1 MKRFFLLWM
10 SFILTTVLWAYNFQ
24 SGDLYYNITSSTAPY
39 TVEVTYQ
46 ELGDDNYKGLTS
58 VSIPATVTYNNKT
71 YSVTSIGYQAFSGCT
86 GLTSITIPESV
97 TSIKSIAFRGCTG
110 LTSITIPESV
120 TSISNAF
127 WGCTGLTSIT
137 IPESVT
143 RIGNSAFSGCT
154 GLTSITIPNS
164 VTSIGEWAFRGC
176 TGLTFI
182 TIPESVTSIGSS
194 AFSNCTGLTSITIPK
209 SVTSIGDFAF
219 WDCTGLTSI
228 TIPNSVASI
237 GSSAFG
243 CTGLT
248 SITIPESV
256 TSVGNG
262 AFRYCTALTSLIVD
276 KDNIVY
282 DSRNNCNAI
291 IETGSN
297 TLVASCKTTII
308 PNSVT
313 SIGDNAFWD
322 CTGLTSITIPNSVT
336 SIGENAFWGCTGL
349 TSITI
354 PNSVTSIGWNVFSGC
369 TSLSSITIP
378 NSVTSIGAFAFDNVP
393 NIVYNGTATGSPW
406 GAKSVNG
413 YVDGYFVYADATK
426 TTLLA
431 CYTTATGA
439 ITIPN
444 SVTSISNAFRGC
456 TGLTS
461 ITIPNSVT
469 SIGSS
474 AFSGCTGLTSIT
486 IPNSVTSIGFQA
498 FQYCTGL
505 TSITIPNSVTSIGY
519 YAFSGCTGL
528 TSITIPNSVTSIG
541 FQAFD
546 CCTGLT
552 SVTIPESV
560 TSIGSSAF
568 SGCTSLTSLIVDKD
582 NIVYDSRNNCNAIIE
597 TGSNTLVAGC
607 KTTIIPNSVTNIGE
621 YAFSGCT
628 GLTAITIPNS
638 VTSIGSSAF
647 FGCTGL
653 TSITIPES
661 VTSIGYYAFSSCT
674 GLTSIQVEAQ
684 TPPQCG
690 TTSFD
695 YVPKD
700 IPVYIPCGTKEAYQT
715 ADTWSSFTN
724 YIETPPYLLTVT
736 TQDETIG
743 FVRITKEATCA
754 DNTAVFEATANE
766 HYHFT
771 HWSDGNTENPRVLTV
786 TQDTTLIAYFVQVSG
801 KCGDNLYWEYASK
814 TLTVTGTGAMYDYG
828 VDSATASPWLLFRD
842 SIATIT
848 FPDSMTY
855 IGTDA
860 FYKHSLLTEVALPDW
875 LEEIGN
881 SAFAGCTA
889 LSKVEIGSGIATI
902 GENAF
907 CNSRKLYEIHI
918 AATEPPIADRT
929 SFLNYNVH
937 LYVPC
942 ESKEQYDLDMVFGYF
957 KYIECTETDKPLAEF
972 SVTPAKTS
980 AKFVWGA
987 PSNAAT
993 YTLEL
998 QQEDAPFFTLVFNTT
1013 GQLQSISLAPIGSQV
1028 RLSAADNLG
1037 NGFAFEATGLTQN
1050 TRYNYTLTT
1059 ADIVEAAIETHEGYF
1074 YTTSDIVP
1082 TDTEE
1087 TVEENTSTPHKVLI
1101 DGQVYILRNGKMYTL
1116 TGVEVE

>member
-46 ELGDDNYKGLTS
+46 ELGGDNYKGLTS
-58 VSIPATVTYNNKT
+58 VSIPATVTYDGTT
-71 YSVTSIGYQAFSGCT
+71 YSVTSIGGSGSAFYGCT
-86 GLTSITIPESV
+86 GITAITIPNSV
-97 TSIKSIAFRGCTG
+97 TSIGNS
-110 LTSITIPESV
+110 
-120 TSISNAF
+120 AF

-143 RIGNSAFSGCT
+143 SIGHFAFLGCTSLTSIIIPNSVTSIGSAAFSHCSGLTVLSVDKDNVVYDSRNHCEAIIETSSNTLVAGCKTTIIPNNVTSIGNNVFSGCA

-164 VTSIGEWAFRGC
+164 VTSIGMSAFSG
-176 TGLTFI
+176 TGLTSV
-182 TIPESVTSIGSS
+182 TIPNSVTSIGEYV
-194 AFSNCTGLTSITIPK
+194 FHN
-209 SVTSIGDFAF
+209 
-219 WDCTGLTSI
+219 
-228 TIPNSVASI
+228 
-237 GSSAFG
+237 
-243 CTGLT
+243 
-248 SITIPESV
+248 
-256 TSVGNG
+256 
-262 AFRYCTALTSLIVD
+262 CTALTSLIVD

-297 TLVASCKTTII
+297 TLVAGCKTTII
-308 PNSVT
+308 PESVT
-313 SIGDNAFWD
+313 RIGNSAFED
-322 CTGLTSITIPNSVT
+322 CTGLTSITIPESVT
-336 SIGENAFWGCTGL
+336 SIGSSAFWGCTG
-349 TSITI
+349 
-354 PNSVTSIGWNVFSGC
+354 
-369 TSLSSITIP
+369 LSSITIP
-378 NSVTSIGAFAFDNVP
+378 NSVTSIGNNV
-393 NIVYNGTATGSPW
+393 
-406 GAKSVNG
+406 
-413 YVDGYFVYADATK
+413 F
-426 TTLLA
+426 L
-431 CYTTATGA
+431 
-439 ITIPN
+439 
-444 SVTSISNAFRGC
+444 GC

-461 ITIPNSVT
+461 ITIPESVT
-469 SIGSS
+469 SIGDD
-474 AFSGCTGLTSIT
+474 AFYDCM
-486 IPNSVTSIGFQA
+486 
-498 FQYCTGL
+498 GL

-519 YAFSGCTGL
+519 YAFS
-528 TSITIPNSVTSIG
+528 S
-541 FQAFD
+541 
-546 CCTGLT
+546 CTGLT

-607 KTTIIPNSVTNIGE
+607 KTTIIPNSVTSIGDH
-621 YAFSGCT
+621 AFFGCT